1 MSTYY
6 MIGGDG
12 RQYGPVSIEQIKQWI
27 VEGRAA
33 AQTLLRVEG
42 GEWKPLATFTEFVG
56 VAASPPPFV
65 TGGGWPPHVAVKS
78 RIAAGVLGI
87 FLGGLGVHRFYLGY
101 IPIGVVQ
108 IVVTFLTCGLGQI
121 WGFIEG
127 ICILAGAAITTDA
140 DGRPMRD

>member
-1 MSTYY
+1 MNTHY

-12 RQYGPVSIEQIKQWI
+12 RQYGPVSVEQIKQW
-27 VEGRAA
+27 VAEGRATP
-33 AQTLLRVEG
+33 QTLLRVEG
-42 GEWKPLATFTEFVG
+42 GEWKPLATFPEFVG
-56 VAASPPPFV
+56 VVTSPPPVV
-65 TGGGWPPHVAVKS
+65 TGAAWPANAALKS

-101 IPIGVVQ
+101 VPIGVVQ
-108 IVVTFLTCGLGQI
+108 IVVTILTCGLGQI

-140 DGRPMRD
+140 EGRPMRD

>member
-1 MSTYY
+1 

-12 RQYGPVSIEQIKQWI
+12 RQYGPVSVDQMKQW
-27 VEGRAA
+27 VTEGRAT

-42 GEWKPLATFTEFVG
+42 GEWKPLTTFPEFVG
-56 VAASPPPFV
+56 VAVSPPPVV
-65 TGGGWPPHVAVKS
+65 TGAAWPANAPLKS

-87 FLGGLGVHRFYLGY
+87 FLGGLGIHRFYLGY
-101 IPIGVVQ
+101 VAIGVVQ
-108 IVVTFLTCGLGQI
+108 ILVTFLTCGIGQV

>member
-1 MSTYY
+1 MNAFY

-12 RQYGPVSIEQIKQWI
+12 RQYGPVSVEQVKQWL
-27 VEGRAA
+27 VEGRAT
-33 AQTLLRVEG
+33 AQTLLRAEG
-42 GEWKPLATFTEFVG
+42 GEWKALATFPEFIG
-56 VAASPPPFV
+56 VAATPPPMV
-65 TGGGWPPHVAVKS
+65 AGTGWPPQVTAKS

-108 IVVTFLTCGLGQI
+108 IVVTILTCGLGQI

-140 DGRPMRD
+140 EGKPLRD

>member
-1 MSTYY
+1 MNTYY

-12 RQYGPVSIEQIKQWI
+12 RQYGPVSVDQIKQWAT
-27 VEGRAA
+27 EGRAT

-42 GEWKPLATFTEFVG
+42 GEWKPLATYPEFAG
-56 VAASPPPFV
+56 VMTSPPPVV
-65 TGGGWPPHVAVKS
+65 TGSGWPPPMATKS

-101 IPIGVVQ
+101 VPIGVVQ
-108 IVVTFLTCGLGQI
+108 IVVTILTCGLGQI